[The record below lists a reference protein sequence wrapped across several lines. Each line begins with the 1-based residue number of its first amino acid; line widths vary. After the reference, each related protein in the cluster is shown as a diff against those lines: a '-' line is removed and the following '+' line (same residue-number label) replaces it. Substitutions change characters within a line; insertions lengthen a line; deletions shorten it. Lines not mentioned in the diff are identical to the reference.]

1 MKKLFVILSM
11 LVALA
16 FAGCATTKSSFN
28 HNTAPDVY
36 IDPDYTWVN
45 NYTTDTMFSKS
56 RSSLRS
62 ITVRVVNKKYTDV
75 LVRVRCDFAPQQKLN
90 LKLSSGTKVIVNY
103 RDTKANMF
111 GEMERIVKARN
122 DRTFM
127 IYGFARLVPDNEI
140 VSCSIK
146 SVK

>member
-28 HNTAPDVY
+28 HNKAPDVY
-36 IDPDYTWVN
+36 IDPDYTWAN
-45 NYTTDTMFSKS
+45 NYPVGVMFGP
-56 RSSLRS
+56 RSSLRA

-75 LVRVRCDFAPQQKLN
+75 RVRVRCDFSPQKSLN
-90 LKLSSGTKVIVNY
+90 LKLSSGTNVHIEY
-103 RDTKANMF
+103 QDPDAHMF
-111 GEMERIVKARN
+111 GEMERIVKARG

-127 IYGFARLVPDNEI
+127 VYGFARLVPDNET

-146 SVK
+146 SVR